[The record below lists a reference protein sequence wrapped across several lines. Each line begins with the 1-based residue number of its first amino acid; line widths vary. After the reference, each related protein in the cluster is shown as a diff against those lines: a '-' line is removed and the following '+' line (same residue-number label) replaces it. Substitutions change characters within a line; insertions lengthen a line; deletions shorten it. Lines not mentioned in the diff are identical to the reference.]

1 MMPHAPLSSP
11 RAEPSIMGMPHPA
24 TRWTAAM
31 VRALP
36 DDGNRYE
43 LVSGELVVTPSP
55 RGLHQGAVLSLIR
68 RLDPWLQRTGA
79 GHLLLS
85 PADISLGEDE
95 ILQPDLFVYR
105 TATGAVLRD
114 WTDIEALLLVIEV
127 SSPSTAR
134 HDRTLKRLR
143 YQRARVPEYWV
154 VDLDARLIE
163 RWRPDDARPEILTD
177 RIEWAGLAIG
187 LEALFAEILGEPPA
201 PPA

>member
-1 MMPHAPLSSP
+1 
-11 RAEPSIMGMPHPA
+11 MGMPHPA
-24 TRWTAAM
+24 PRWTAAI

-43 LVSGELVVTPSP
+43 LVSGELVVTPAP

-68 RLDPWLQRTGA
+68 RLDPWLQHSGA

-105 TATGAVLRD
+105 TATGAALRD
-114 WTDIEALLLVIEV
+114 WSEIEALLLVIEV

-177 RIEWAGLAIG
+177 RIEWAGLAID
-187 LEALFAEILGEPPA
+187 LAALFAEILGEAPA
-201 PPA
+201 